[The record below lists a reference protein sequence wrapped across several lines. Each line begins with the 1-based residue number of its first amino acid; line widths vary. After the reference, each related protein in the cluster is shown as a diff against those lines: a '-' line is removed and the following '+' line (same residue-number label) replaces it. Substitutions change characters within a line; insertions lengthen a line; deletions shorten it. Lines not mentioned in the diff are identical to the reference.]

1 MPYHVITR
9 DDKLVGVTTE
19 NAYTFN
25 LPDVSVHEFAE
36 SVPDLN
42 THTWDPLTETFILAS
57 THVTKLGFLN
67 RFTMEERINIRA
79 STNPIVIDIM
89 NLLEV
94 AENVS
99 LTDPTTINAIGY
111 LSYVGLLA
119 PSRVSEI
126 LS

>member
-25 LPDVSVHEFAE
+25 LPDVSIHEFDG

-42 THTWDPLTETFILAS
+42 TYEWNPAVDEFTLAS

-67 RFTMEERINIRA
+67 RFTMEERINIR
-79 STNPIVIDIM
+79 SSQNPIVIDIM

-94 AENVS
+94 AENIS
-99 LTDPTTINAIGY
+99 LTDPTTINSIGY
-111 LSYVGLLA
+111 LAYVGLIA
-119 PSRVSEI
+119 PTRVAEI
-126 LS
+126 LA

>member
-1 MPYHVITR
+1 MPYYVITR

-25 LPDVSVHEFAE
+25 LPDVSIHEFSD

-42 THTWDPLTETFILAS
+42 TYEWSPAAEAFVLAA

-79 STNPIVIDIM
+79 SQNPIVIDIM

-99 LTDPTTINAIGY
+99 LTDPTTINSIGY
-111 LSYVGLLA
+111 LAYVGLLA
-119 PSRVSEI
+119 PNRVAEI
-126 LS
+126 LN